1 MKFSLINVAEQ
12 SGPLVS
18 GYWVQN
24 HVGSL
29 ASAREAAR
37 ATEAANSNKIIVA
50 VVAEHLFADASP
62 RLLLA
67 NLDSPGHRSLG
78 RFATASKVA

>member
-1 MKFSLINVAEQ
+1 VKFSLINVIES

-18 GYWVQN
+18 GYWLQN

-37 ATEAANSNKIIVA
+37 ATEAANSNKITVA
-50 VVAEHLFADASP
+50 VVMELSSTSP
-62 RLLLA
+62 ALSKWRDLTRLDI
-67 NLDSPGHRSLG
+67 DS
-78 RFATASKVA
+78 

>member
-1 MKFSLINVAEQ
+1 MRFTLLNVIEQ
-12 SGPLVS
+12 AGSLVS

-37 ATEAANSNKIIVA
+37 ATEAANSNKITVA
-50 VVAEHLFADASP
+50 VVPELSSTTPALSYWRDLP
-62 RLLLA
+62 RL
-67 NLDSPGHRSLG
+67 DVDP
-78 RFATASKVA
+78 